1 MYGKKKAKSLLS
13 KKQKSLPE
21 SLQKKIIKAKGKKN
35 A

>member
-1 MYGKKKAKSLLS
+1 MYGKKKPKSLLS
-13 KKQKSLPE
+13 KSQKKLPE